1 MNAPDVFFTGL
12 TLLILS
18 WFVYLGLDD
27 WARRRKLTPEARQ
40 REDKK
45 SDEDLTLACMRSYL
59 SSALLFLLLLAVIS
73 DIVVRSRPVHAQVR
87 LRCM

>member
-18 WFVYLGLDD
+18 WFVYLGLED

-40 REDKK
+40 RKDKN
-45 SDEDLTLACMRSYL
+45 LTKIY
-59 SSALLFLLLLAVIS
+59 SSGDVPFDPSRFL
-73 DIVVRSRPVHAQVR
+73 PTG
-87 LRCM
+87 